1 MSLSAVLL
9 AMAVPNFAGI
19 RSPYILRQTSHQI
32 AAEFGRARMRA
43 IARNARIRMT
53 YDATNK
59 TYQLERETAVGSNS
73 WVSEGANQMS
83 TLVSLSG
90 VPSAPIF
97 DARGMLNAPVNI
109 GVSVQGYSN
118 TRTVTIN
125 VLGQVTIS

>member
-1 MSLSAVLL
+1 MSLSAILL
-9 AMAVPNFAGI
+9 AMAVPNFAGL
-19 RSPYILRQTSHQI
+19 RSPYLLRQTSQQI

-53 YDATNK
+53 YNPTTK
-59 TYQLERETAVGSNS
+59 TYQLERETTSGSNA
-73 WVSEGANQMS
+73 WVSESANQMS

-90 VPSAPIF
+90 VPSNPIF
-97 DARGMLNAPVNI
+97 DARGMLNNPVSI
-109 GVSVQGYSN
+109 GVSVQGYSK